1 VLVLVDSTENGEE
14 RFTMKKGYVF
24 SLVVALTMTLAAC
37 SGGASLKKK
46 EGQQGQDGKKTVVLS
61 VLQADP
67 VYSLAEKQYEEKH
80 PNVDIQIKE
89 YVKGEGSNQEGDI
102 EKYVNTTNTELL
114 TGKGADLISLNVKD
128 LPVRKYVDKKL
139 LVNLSSLMKEDAT
152 FDSSQYEMNILDGAK
167 MNGGLYTLPL
177 RFTLNSFMGDAKAI
191 EESGVKFDDSKWTWS
206 EFITVGKSLAASGG
220 HTYSIGNT
228 SREQMLYDLFTDN
241 YKRIVNEEKRPA
253 SFDTKEF
260 ALLMEQVKTLFEEK
274 VVTDAEVDA
283 GDYFFSTVWIFSPAD
298 YFVMPSLIFEKGKGK
313 IYNKPLAAGQQAG
326 DSFTMQMTLGLNA
339 NSTVQAEAWDFI
351 KFLMSEEIQ
360 TMPDHQSFSIHKK
373 VNEKT
378 LQDLQNKGSIDAMG
392 STVPVMKAD
401 IDMIKQMM
409 QNASTPEKHDSKIRT
424 IITEEVKGYYSG
436 QKSAQAVAEL
446 VANRVTTYLNE

>member
-1 VLVLVDSTENGEE
+1 
-14 RFTMKKGYVF
+14 MKKRCVF
-24 SLVVALTMTLAAC
+24 SLIVALTMTLAAC
-37 SGGASLKKK
+37 SGGASLEKK
-46 EGQQGQDGKKTVVLS
+46 EGQDGKKTVVLS
-61 VLQADP
+61 VLHADP

-89 YVKGEGSNQEGDI
+89 YSKGEGSNQEGDI

-114 TGKGADLISLNVKD
+114 SGKGADLISLNVKD
-128 LPVRKYVDKKL
+128 LPVRKYVDKKM
-139 LVNLSSLMKEDAT
+139 LVNLSSLMKKDAT

-167 MNGGLYTLPL
+167 INGGLYTMPL
-177 RFTLNSFMGDAKAI
+177 RFSLNGFMGDAKAI

-228 SREQMLYDLFTDN
+228 SRDQMLYDLFTDN
-241 YKRIVNEEKRPA
+241 YKRIVNEETRPA
-253 SFDTKEF
+253 SFNTNEF

-283 GDYFFSTVWIFSPAD
+283 GDYFFSTVWIFSPTD

-313 IYNKPLAAGQQAG
+313 IYNKPLATDQQVG
-326 DSFTMQMTLGLNA
+326 DSFTMQMTLGMNA
-339 NSTVQAEAWDFI
+339 TSAVQAEAWDFM

-360 TMPDHQSFSIHKK
+360 TMPDHPSFSIHKA

-378 LQDLQNKGSIDAMG
+378 LQDLQNKGSIEAMG
-392 STVPVMKAD
+392 STVPVQKAD

-409 QNASTPEKHDSKIRT
+409 VNASTPEKHDSKIRT
-424 IITEEVKGYYSG
+424 IITEEVKAYYSG